1 MIKELRVAQWVD
13 GTLFG
18 MPRHKWD
25 LQFRRVGSTKWEP
38 VEIVTLARKPKN
50 VSSTHRKAKK

>member
-18 MPRHKWD
+18 MPRH
-25 LQFRRVGSTKWEP
+25 KWEP